1 MSPEGSASLFEAE
14 RSRLHGLA
22 YRMLGS
28 VADAEDVV
36 QDAWLRWSR
45 IEPDSIV
52 EPRAWLVRVTTRL
65 CLDRLRSAR
74 ATRERYVGPWLPEP
88 LVVAADLT
96 SPGAAEGMER
106 ADDLT
111 VAFLLALERLSP
123 LERAVFVLHDV
134 FDTRYDQIAATL
146 GKSEAA
152 CRQLASRARAHLEAA
167 RPRYKIAEAEA
178 SRLTA
183 AFLDAVRRD
192 DAFALGSLLAED
204 SVLVSDGG
212 GKAKAALKPILGRDR
227 IIRFLLGLGRK
238 LAALGPVEVSET
250 RLNGLPGLIVR
261 GGNGLTTF
269 ALEVNEDGRIAALYS
284 VRNPDKL
291 RHLDGADA
299 SAR

>member
-1 MSPEGSASLFEAE
+1 VSPEASASRFEAE
-14 RSRLHGLA
+14 RPRLHGLA

-45 IEPDSIV
+45 IEPNSLV

-74 ATRERYVGPWLPEP
+74 AKRERYVGPWLPEP
-88 LVVAADLT
+88 LVVAADLAT
-96 SPGAAEGMER
+96 PAASEGMER

-134 FDTRYDQIAATL
+134 FDTAYEQVAATL

-152 CRQLASRARAHLEAA
+152 CRQLASRARAHVEAA
-167 RPRYKIAEAEA
+167 RPRYKVAEAEA
-178 SRLTA
+178 KKLTA
-183 AFLDAVRRD
+183 AFLNAIRRD
-192 DAFALGSLLAED
+192 DASELGSLLAED
-204 SVLVSDGG
+204 AVLVSDGG
-212 GKAKAALKPILGRDR
+212 GKAKAALKPILGRER
-227 IIRFLLGLGRK
+227 VTRFLLGLGRK
-238 LAALGPVEVSET
+238 LAALGPVETRET

-269 ALEVNEDGRIAALYS
+269 ALELDQDGRIAALYS

-291 RHLDGADA
+291 RHLDGEVAA
-299 SAR
+299 A

>member
-1 MSPEGSASLFEAE
+1 MSPEASASRFEAE
-14 RSRLHGLA
+14 RPRLHGLA

-45 IEPDSIV
+45 IEPNSLV

-74 ATRERYVGPWLPEP
+74 AKRERYVGPWLPEP
-88 LVVAADLT
+88 LVVAADLAT
-96 SPGAAEGMER
+96 PAASEGMER

-134 FDTRYDQIAATL
+134 FDTAYEQVAATL

-152 CRQLASRARAHLEAA
+152 CRQLASRARAHVEAA
-167 RPRYKIAEAEA
+167 RPRYKVAEAEA
-178 SRLTA
+178 KKLTA
-183 AFLDAVRRD
+183 AFLNAIRRD
-192 DAFALGSLLAED
+192 DASELGSLLAED
-204 SVLVSDGG
+204 AVLVSDGG
-212 GKAKAALKPILGRDR
+212 GKAKAALKPILGRER
-227 IIRFLLGLGRK
+227 VTRFLLGLGRK
-238 LAALGPVEVSET
+238 LAALGPVETRET

-269 ALEVNEDGRIAALYS
+269 ALELDQDGRIAALYS

-291 RHLDGADA
+291 RHLDGEVAA
-299 SAR
+299 A